1 MKKNKSTEMEDIEL
15 GIIYALKRGE
25 NVINFLSEYTGTPKE
40 HYSEKKIYE
49 FLTSVFKGY
58 IENADSPRLALYDFF
73 SSLHVTNPFLGNQEE
88 QKIVRKYVTKGIIT
102 ALQSAQVREQDKETG
117 EWKYINGFRPLSEND
132 LKY

>member
-25 NVINFLSEYTGTPKE
+25 DVIDFLSEYTGTPKE